1 MVINCFARLFLVRNT
16 SYTTDKQSTAQVK
29 IYGVRLAH
37 LDQAHDLL
45 SQSNQVAVSRPSW
58 IKEFY

>member
-1 MVINCFARLFLVRNT
+1 MVINCFARLFLVSNT
-16 SYTTDKQSTAQVK
+16 SYTTDKQSTALVE
-29 IYGVRLAH
+29 IYGVGLAH

>member
-1 MVINCFARLFLVRNT
+1 MEYGQCVLQRSRSMGLE
-16 SYTTDKQSTAQVK
+16 QV
-29 IYGVRLAH
+29 GLAH
-37 LDQAHDLL
+37 LDQANDLL